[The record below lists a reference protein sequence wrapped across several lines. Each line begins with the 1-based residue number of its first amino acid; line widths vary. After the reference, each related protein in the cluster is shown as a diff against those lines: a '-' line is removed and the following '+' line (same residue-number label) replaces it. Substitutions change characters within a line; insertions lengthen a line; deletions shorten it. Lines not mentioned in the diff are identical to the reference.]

1 MSNFTDFGGGGIKS
15 VQRGVSTP
23 TSGAEM
29 LVTVS
34 AVDTTRSSLSLLST
48 ISNAGTS
55 VTSLRLVNST
65 QVGVT
70 AHVNGN
76 VGQPLSWELR
86 EYT

>member
-48 ISNAGTS
+48 ISNGGLS
-55 VTSLRLVNST
+55 ITSLRLVNST

-70 AHVNGN
+70 SYVSGS